1 MSYEKQNWKT
11 GDTITAE
18 KLNHIEE
25 GIEKGYFQLVE
36 IIYDESTDKYRL
48 NKTYS
53 EINELLINGIPT
65 FMKFSSTQSAEL
77 LPITT
82 TVHAGDMYG
91 VGALTINAFTYE
103 PSAQVYIADSE
114 NGYPILI
121 EQEAH

>member
-1 MSYEKQNWKT
+1 MN
-11 GDTITAE
+11 
-18 KLNHIEE
+18 NIEE
-25 GIEKGYFQLVE
+25 GIENGYFQLVE

-53 EINELLINGIPT
+53 EIHELLINGTPT

-82 TVHAGDMYG
+82 TVQAGDMYG
-91 VGALTINAFTYE
+91 VGALAINIFTRE
-103 PSAQVYIADSE
+103 PGAQVYIADSE